1 MNIQTKLHI
10 CPDVNCNEIAVALEV
25 YVDGK
30 QAWFG
35 PQGGCFW
42 TAQSVD
48 GSHEQVPAEIVKA
61 VLERP
66 EECWKPG
73 LFKRVEQP
81 STEVTKDA
89 SV

>member
-1 MNIQTKLHI
+1 MEIKTKVHI
-10 CPDVNCNEIAVALEV
+10 CPNVPCDEIAVALEV

-42 TAQSVD
+42 TDA
-48 GSHEQVPAEIVKA
+48 SHEPVPAEIIKA

-66 EECWKPG
+66 EEMWKCIQTPY
-73 LFKRVEQP
+73 
-81 STEVTKDA
+81 
-89 SV
+89 